1 MIDYVIEAGNSFVKI
16 ALVVDGK
23 LQYIERI
30 SLHNLQIII
39 DKIQSKNI
47 ALSSVANENLR
58 NEIMN
63 NATIKF
69 ELNKNTNFP
78 FKSYYQTPETWGMD
92 RACNVCGALAKR
104 ITTPILVVDIGT
116 CIKFDFID
124 EHEYYLGGSIS
135 PGVNLRF
142 KAMHN
147 GTANLPLIKPSESIE
162 LIGQS
167 THASL
172 LNGVMKGMQCE
183 IEGMIAKYEQQ
194 FEKLTVILTGGD
206 LIYFDFPEKSN
217 IFVEQNLTIEGLY
230 QLYKFH
236 AE

>member
-16 ALVVDGK
+16 APIVDGK

-30 SLHNLQIII
+30 SLNESQTILN
-39 DKIQSKNI
+39 KIKGKNI

-58 NEIMN
+58 NEIDI
-63 NATIKF
+63 NANIIF
-69 ELNKNTNFP
+69 ELSRNSLFP

-92 RACNVCGALAKR
+92 RACNVCGALAKK
-104 ITTPILVVDIGT
+104 TNNPILVVDIGT

-124 EHEYYLGGSIS
+124 KNGFYHGGSIS
-135 PGVNLRF
+135 PGVHLRF
-142 KAMHN
+142 QAMHN
-147 GTANLPLIKPSESIE
+147 GTANLPLLKPSKSTE

-167 THASL
+167 THSSL
-172 LNGVMKGMQCE
+172 LNGVMTGMQCE
-183 IEGMIAKYEQQ
+183 IKGMIAMYEQQ

-206 LIYFDFPEKSN
+206 QIYFDFPEKSN

>member
-16 ALVVDGK
+16 APIIDGK

-30 SLHNLQIII
+30 SLLESQIII
-39 DKIQSKNI
+39 NKIKGKNI
-47 ALSSVANENLR
+47 VLSSVADENFRDDLT
-58 NEIMN
+58 N

-69 ELNKNTNFP
+69 ELNRNSLFP
-78 FKSYYQTPETWGMD
+78 FKSYYQTLETWGMD
-92 RACNVCGALAKR
+92 RACNVCGALAKK
-104 ITTPILVVDIGT
+104 TDTPILVVDIGT

-124 EHEYYLGGSIS
+124 KNEFYHGGSIS

-142 KAMHN
+142 QAMHN
-147 GTANLPLIKPSESIE
+147 GTANLPLLKPSKTTE

-167 THASL
+167 TQASL
-172 LNGVMKGMQCE
+172 LNGVMIGMQCE

-206 LIYFDFPEKSN
+206 LFYFDFPEKSN

>member
-1 MIDYVIEAGNSFVKI
+1 MVDYVIEAGNSFVKI
-16 ALVVDGK
+16 APIVDGK
-23 LQYIERI
+23 LLNIERI
-30 SLHNLQIII
+30 PLQDLHIII
-39 DKIQSKNI
+39 NKIKGKNI
-47 ALSSVANENLR
+47 ALSSVTNDNLR
-58 NEIMN
+58 NELTD

-69 ELNKNTNFP
+69 ELSRNSNFP

-92 RACNVCGALAKR
+92 RACNVCGALAKKKH
-104 ITTPILVVDIGT
+104 TPILVVDIGT

-124 EHEYYLGGSIS
+124 ENEIYHGGSIS

-142 KAMHN
+142 LSMHN
-147 GTANLPLIKPSESIE
+147 GTAHLPLIKPGKSVE

-172 LNGVMKGMQCE
+172 LNGVMKGIQCE

>member
-1 MIDYVIEAGNSFVKI
+1 MVDYVIEAGNSFVKI
-16 ALVVDGK
+16 APVVDGE
-23 LQYIERI
+23 LLNIERI
-30 SLHNLQIII
+30 SLANLQIII

-47 ALSSVANENLR
+47 ALSSVTNENLR
-58 NEIMN
+58 NEIIK

-69 ELNKNTNFP
+69 ELNRNTNFP

-104 ITTPILVVDIGT
+104 INTPILIVDIGT

-124 EHEYYLGGSIS
+124 KNEFYHGGSIS

-142 KAMHN
+142 LSMHN
-147 GTANLPLIKPSESIE
+147 GTANLPLIKPSNTVE

-206 LIYFDFPEKSN
+206 LIYFDFPKKSN

-230 QLYKFH
+230 QIYKFH